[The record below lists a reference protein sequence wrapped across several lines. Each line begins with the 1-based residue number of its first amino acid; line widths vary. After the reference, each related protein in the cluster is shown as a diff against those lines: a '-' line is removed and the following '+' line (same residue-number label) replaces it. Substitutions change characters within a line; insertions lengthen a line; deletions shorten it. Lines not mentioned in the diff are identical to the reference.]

1 MDAKKEIKGFPISFE
16 VYAYDAQEAEQL
28 RKAIV
33 GFIAAHA
40 QQGRAVLAGKAAN
53 AIRDWDKNPFV
64 KNKII
69 EYFKQ
74 Q

>member
-1 MDAKKEIKGFPISFE
+1 MEGNKSIKVFPISFE
-16 VYAYDAQEAEQL
+16 VYAYDAQEVEEL

-40 QQGRAVLAGKAAN
+40 QKGRPVLAGKAAK
-53 AIRDWDKNPFV
+53 AIKDWDKNPFV
-64 KNKII
+64 MNKII

-74 Q
+74 